1 MLCDIDSNLWLSF
14 SFDLSLPREDSR
26 TVVDKFI
33 DPQITKKGWNHPH
46 NHQIENNNNKSN
58 Q

>member
-33 DPQITKKGWNHPH
+33 DTQVTFNGWNHPH